1 MEKHQ
6 KKVAFYMMIF
16 KKKIVLGYDY
26 DTFLNCKEK
35 IGIMACCEKTEN
47 SHIILSGMSGSGKST
62 ALLMLYAELIKT
74 EENGI
79 YYFADFKQDSSFRF
93 LRKSKRYYPFEK
105 CLEAIEIVYEILLN
119 RQLGKN
125 ESEKPVTL
133 IFDEYV
139 SYILYLM
146 EIDKRKADSVM
157 SKIATILMLGRSLKV
172 RLILTCQRPDANVFK
187 NGSRLNF
194 GIIIIL
200 GASIK
205 SIYEMFLPKEYIELI
220 GDRKFKVGEGVV
232 LLQNSELHF
241 VKMPIIRNEDKLKEL
256 CMVGLSE

>member
-1 MEKHQ
+1 
-6 KKVAFYMMIF
+6 
-16 KKKIVLGYDY
+16 
-26 DTFLNCKEK
+26 
-35 IGIMACCEKTEN
+35 
-47 SHIILSGMSGSGKST
+47 
-62 ALLMLYAELIKT
+62 
-74 EENGI
+74 
-79 YYFADFKQDSSFRF
+79 
-93 LRKSKRYYPFEK
+93 
-105 CLEAIEIVYEILLN
+105 
-119 RQLGKN
+119 
-125 ESEKPVTL
+125 
-133 IFDEYV
+133 
-139 SYILYLM
+139 M

-241 VKMPIIRNEDKLKEL
+241 VKMPIIRNED
-256 CMVGLSE
+256 